1 MVSTSSSAGWPTL
14 SIAARISPIRL
25 VTPVEVSLCT
35 TITAL
40 MTWVESWASLA
51 SISAGSAPWR
61 QSPGMKSTSM
71 PKRPAICRHNVAK
84 WPVSTIRTLSPGDSV
99 LTIAASQA
107 PVPDEGKM
115 TTGPAVLK
123 IFWQPSNTALPS
135 SANCRLR
142 WSMTGMSMA
151 RRTRSG
157 TGLGPGICKKWRPW
171 CCVMNSSS
179 DLRDILHSIHGAS
192 TKILC
197 TFRSTSSPS
206 TPMFR
211 AMKPLIP
218 SDATSKALNAGADS
232 DREDQSLHDEILTRL
247 RDHIV
252 EGNIPDGGRV
262 PERQL
267 CEMLGISRTPLREA
281 LKVLASEGLV
291 ELLPNRGA
299 RVRQLSEHELG
310 ELFDVMGGL
319 EGLAG
324 RLACEN
330 ITDAEIAEIERLH
343 YEMYGF
349 YLHRDMHGYFR
360 VNQLIHRKIVE
371 ASRNAALKSTY
382 ANFAGRIRRIRYSAN
397 FARKRERWA
406 EAMRE
411 HETILEAL
419 RRRAGSE
426 LSDILFLHLRNKRT
440 AAVEHLKA
448 DSVAAPEPA

>member
-1 MVSTSSSAGWPTL
+1 
-14 SIAARISPIRL
+14 
-25 VTPVEVSLCT
+25 
-35 TITAL
+35 
-40 MTWVESWASLA
+40 
-51 SISAGSAPWR
+51 
-61 QSPGMKSTSM
+61 
-71 PKRPAICRHNVAK
+71 
-84 WPVSTIRTLSPGDSV
+84 
-99 LTIAASQA
+99 
-107 PVPDEGKM
+107 
-115 TTGPAVLK
+115 
-123 IFWQPSNTALPS
+123 
-135 SANCRLR
+135 
-142 WSMTGMSMA
+142 
-151 RRTRSG
+151 
-157 TGLGPGICKKWRPW
+157 
-171 CCVMNSSS
+171 
-179 DLRDILHSIHGAS
+179 
-192 TKILC
+192 
-197 TFRSTSSPS
+197 
-206 TPMFR
+206 MFPL
-211 AMKPLIP
+211 MKPLIP
-218 SDATSKALNAGADS
+218 SDAASTPLGAGADS
-232 DREDQSLHDEILTRL
+232 GREDQSLHDEILTRL

-299 RVRQLSEHELG
+299 RVRQLSERDLA

-349 YLHRDMHGYFR
+349 YLHRDMPGYFR
-360 VNQLIHRKIVE
+360 INQLIHHKIVE
-371 ASRNAALKSTY
+371 ASRNAALLGAY
-382 ANFAGRIRRIRYSAN
+382 ANFAGRIRRVRYSAN
-397 FARKRERWA
+397 FARRRERWG

-411 HETILEAL
+411 HETILDAL

-448 DSVAAPEPA
+448 ADPAAPVPA